1 MSLNKLEKI
10 LHQQLAAID
19 STGNAKRNEAV
30 INARISG
37 QNGFGPRYY
46 LAGFEGQPFLR
57 MNSNSYLGLE
67 CHPDVIAAEAAAA
80 EQFGT
85 GPGAVRFISGSY
97 QAHQDLELHLATFH
111 GRESAMIF
119 SAAYAAM
126 LAILPPL
133 VSEQTLIV
141 SDALNH
147 NCIIN
152 AIRLSRCAAKAVYRH
167 CDMTDLETILKDNQ
181 GLYQRVCV
189 VTDGVFS
196 MRGDYAD
203 LTQISTLC
211 DRYEDYYEQG
221 IISIVDDSHGVGVLG
236 VSGRG
241 TEQMCDAKADILLAT
256 LGKAFGV
263 NGGYIVSSQKVV
275 DYLRETA
282 ALYIY
287 SNPITA
293 AEAAAAS
300 RALSIVDSPQG
311 ISKIEKV
318 RRLSARLRTG
328 LINAGLTVL
337 PGQHAI
343 VAVLIGDTQQTKAMV
358 AKLFKHQI
366 LATGLSYPVVPAGEE
381 EIRLQ
386 VSADHTEKDID
397 FLLSIISS
405 H

>member
-1 MSLNKLEKI
+1 MSLDKLETI
-10 LHQQLAAID
+10 LSQQLASID
-19 STGNAKRNEAV
+19 AVGGSKRHEQV
-30 INARISG
+30 ISARTRG
-37 QNGFGPRYY
+37 KNGFGPRYH
-46 LAGFEGQPFLR
+46 LTGFGQKSFLR

-67 CHPDVIAAEAAAA
+67 CHPDVIAAEAKAA

-97 QAHQDLELHLATFH
+97 QAHIDLEQSLAAFH

-126 LAILPPL
+126 LAVLPQL

-152 AIRLSRCAAKAVYRH
+152 AARLSRCAAKAVYSH
-167 CDMTDLETILKDNQ
+167 LDMSELEAILKENN

-196 MRGDYAD
+196 MRGDYAN
-203 LTQISTLC
+203 LEHITMLC
-211 DRYEDYYEQG
+211 ERYDDHYEQG
-221 IISIVDDSHGVGVLG
+221 IISIIDDSHGVGVLG
-236 VSGRG
+236 QTGRG
-241 TEQMCDAKADILLAT
+241 TEQLCEAKADILLAT

-263 NGGYIVSSQKVV
+263 NGGYIVSSQKVI

-293 AEAAAAS
+293 AEAAAATQ
-300 RALSIVDSPQG
+300 AVAIVDSEQG
-311 ISKIEKV
+311 LKKLEKLH
-318 RRLSARLRTG
+318 RLSKRLRTG
-328 LINAGLTVL
+328 LEHAGFNVL

-343 VAVLIGDTQQTKAMV
+343 VAVLIGDTKQTIVLVK
-358 AKLFKHQI
+358 KLFDHQI
-366 LATGLSYPVVPAGEE
+366 LATGLSYPVVPKGQE

-397 FLLSIISS
+397 LLLTAISMT
-405 H
+405 